1 MIIVSDGCKYHSIK
15 SIVNMKLEEYQ
26 RQELQFASKVM
37 LFMAYYSITFIIMDT
52 MLPLELLQ
60 ILACPICKGV
70 LIQSEDDPSLRC
82 KHCNR
87 DYPVVEDIA
96 ILLPTQTDSALR
108 IKCEAQ

>member
-37 LFMAYYSITFIIMDT
+37 LFMAYCSIIFIIMDT

-60 ILACPICKGV
+60 ILACPICKGE
-70 LIQSEDDPSLRC
+70 LIQSEDGSSLQC
-82 KHCNR
+82 KPCNS
-87 DYPVVEDIA
+87 DYPVVEDIP
-96 ILLPTQTDSALR
+96 ILLPAQTGTALQTQGKAS
-108 IKCEAQ
+108 